1 MKHLSEIIQDQQK
14 PEPAKSAPTLVE
26 ASEIL
31 NIVTAV
37 GKEMNPGFMINA
49 EQEFYYIDLFNYF
62 RGADGRLDLNKG
74 LLICGPVGTG
84 KTFSMRLFQ
93 KMTRAFGIVTTRHI
107 IRDYFA
113 EKVPST
119 IIDKY
124 GRESFYKSSMGVIDK
139 KKPQTWC
146 FDDFGL
152 ESVSVKNYGNEQ
164 NILEEIM
171 LDRYDLA
178 LSCGMK
184 TIVTTNLTPEMIE
197 QNYGLRVR
205 DRFRE
210 TMNYLTLTGETF
222 RK

>member
-1 MKHLSEIIQDQQK
+1 MNRSED
-14 PEPAKSAPTLVE
+14 
-26 ASEIL
+26 
-31 NIVTAV
+31 
-37 GKEMNPGFMINA
+37 
-49 EQEFYYIDLFNYF
+49 
-62 RGADGRLDLNKG
+62 LDLLLGVGHSMDARFIIDESNELFYFNMLDYFKGIPGAYDINKG
-74 LLICGPVGTG
+74 LLICGDIGTG
-84 KTFSMRLFQ
+84 KTFAMKLFQ
-93 KMTRAFGIVTTRHI
+93 KINRTFEIVTTRHI

-113 EKVPST
+113 EKIPSQ

-124 GRESFYKSSMGVIDK
+124 GRKCCLINHAGVMDK
-139 KKPQTWC
+139 TKPRTVC

-171 LDRYDLA
+171 LDRYDMA

-184 TIVTTNLTPEMIE
+184 TYITTNLDIKLIE
-197 QNYGLRVR
+197 QNYGARVR

-210 TMNYLTLTGETF
+210 TMNYITLTGKTK